1 MGKHAIHLG
10 LILAL
15 MFANLACR
23 AADPVPRKARDCYV
37 LVADALHISSLWERG
52 VKRLEVQNAISPG
65 LDRPF
70 REQLEM
76 LVVEGYERLER
87 GTTAV
92 DWIDSV
98 EKRCLSGELSAPLR
112 AGGAV

>member
-1 MGKHAIHLG
+1 
-10 LILAL
+10 LAL
-15 MFANLACR
+15 SFTIHECDASDP
-23 AADPVPRKARDCYV
+23 AARKARDCYV

-52 VKRLEVQNAISPG
+52 VKRLEVQNTLSPSP
-65 LDRPF
+65 DRPS

-87 GTTAV
+87 GTAAV

-98 EKRCLSGELSAPLR
+98 KKRCQSGELSSPVPT
-112 AGGAV
+112 GGAV

>member
-1 MGKHAIHLG
+1 MDKHAMRLC
-10 LILAL
+10 LTLAL
-15 MFANLACR
+15 MFTIYEGYAS
-23 AADPVPRKARDCYV
+23 DPAPRKARNCYV
-37 LVADALHISSLWERG
+37 LVADALNISSQWERG

-65 LDRPF
+65 LDRPS

-87 GTTAV
+87 GTAAV
-92 DWIDSV
+92 DWVDSV
-98 EKRCLSGELSAPLR
+98 EKRCLSGELSAPLP